1 MQSQGKL
8 YVVGLG
14 PGWPDMLTI
23 RALKAIEESEYVVGY
38 EKYVKRISSLIAN
51 KKVVTTGMH
60 KEVERVKIAVELAR
74 NSIVSL
80 VSGGDPSIY
89 GMLPLV
95 IEYLLENEIDINVEV
110 VPGVTALNAASAL
123 LGAPISGDHAVV
135 SLSDLLLPWNEIERK
150 LLYALRG
157 EFVIAIYNPSSKRRR
172 DNLKKALDIIM
183 AERGDTFIGI
193 VKNAFRDGQKVYI
206 KRISEISIDEIDMN
220 TILIISNSKTI
231 VKDGK
236 MLTPR
241 GYSSKYDVRKAKKP
255 SKMGAQTKRAIN
267 IATKSAEILRKIHP
281 GDRIED
287 EIIRRC
293 IATTGDPSIKDCIKF
308 EGDIL
313 EGIEALRRKCRIIVD
328 VNMLKA
334 GLRRAAISA
343 IDFAE
348 DSDETRVVSG
358 LKKLENLIK
367 GSFIGIG
374 NSPSAA
380 IELCRIA
387 DRKKPK
393 FIVAT
398 PVGFVNASESKEMV
412 RNLDVPSVTTVGTRG
427 GSTICAAIINC
438 MIEYAERSD

>member
-14 PGWPDMLTI
+14 PGSQDMLTI
-23 RALKAIEESEYVVGY
+23 RALMAIEESEYIVGY
-38 EKYVKRISSLIAN
+38 EKYVKRISSLIAG

-60 KEVERVKIAVELAR
+60 KEVERVKIAVELAK
-74 NSIVSL
+74 NSVVSL

-95 IEYLLENEIDINVEV
+95 VEYLLENGIEINVEV
-110 VPGVTALNAASAL
+110 VPGITALNAASAL
-123 LGAPISGDHAVV
+123 LGSPISGDHAVV
-135 SLSDLLLPWNEIERK
+135 SLSDLLVPWNEVEKK
-150 LLYALRG
+150 LLYALKG
-157 EFVIAIYNPSSKRRR
+157 DFVVAIYNPSSRRR
-172 DNLKKALDIIM
+172 RGNLKKALDIIM
-183 AERGDTFIGI
+183 AERGDVFVGV
-193 VKNAFRDGQKVYI
+193 VKNAFREGQEVYI
-206 KRISEISIDEIDMN
+206 KRISEISVDEIDMN
-220 TILIISNSKTI
+220 TILIVSSPKTV
-231 VKDGK
+231 VKNGK

-241 GYSSKYDVRKAKKP
+241 GYSSKYDVGEAKPK
-255 SKMGAQTKRAIN
+255 KMGARTEKAIT
-267 IATKSAEILRKIHP
+267 IATRSSEILKKIHP

-293 IATTGDPSIKDCIKF
+293 IATTGDPSIKDYIRF
-308 EGDIL
+308 NGDVRV
-313 EGIEALRRKCRIIVD
+313 GVEALRQKCRIIVD

-334 GLRRAAISA
+334 GLRRVAISA

-358 LKKLENLIK
+358 LRKLENLIE

-374 NSPSAA
+374 NAPSAA

-387 DRKKPK
+387 SEKKPK

-398 PVGFVNASESKEMV
+398 PVGFVNASESKEMI
-412 RNLDVPSVTTVGTRG
+412 RNLDVPSITTAGTRG